1 MGTQQKFQNIL
12 HFGKR
17 HILAH
22 ITSNGTP
29 STMLGMRQTEETRR
43 DKILVFRELTF

>member
-17 HILAH
+17 HTLAH

-29 STMLGMRQTEETRR
+29 STMLDMRKTEETRR
-43 DKILVFRELTF
+43 DKILVFGELTF